1 MKDFKDFI
9 DYLDTPDKRL
19 ALGKEFEGLNSDF
32 LEIAERVS
40 LAFLRE
46 YHLWSAQ
53 VPPQISGGTPKQ

>member
-9 DYLDTPDKRL
+9 DCLDTPEKRL
-19 ALGKEFEGLNSDF
+19 ALGKEFVGLDAVT

-46 YHLWSAQ
+46 YHLWSVQ
-53 VPPQISGGTPKQ
+53 VPPQTDGAPKP